1 MVVAGAVLG
10 VPCAYAIA
18 RVLRGSL
25 FGLEPLDP
33 ATSVAALGALLSIAV
48 VAAWLPA
55 RRAATVDPLVAL
67 REE

>member
-1 MVVAGAVLG
+1 MVAAGAVLG
-10 VPCAYAIA
+10 IPCAYAVA

-25 FGLEPLDP
+25 FRLEPLDP
-33 ATSVAALGALLSIAV
+33 ATNVAALAALLTIAG

-55 RRAATVDPLVAL
+55 RRAAAVDPLVAL